1 MYKEPFVK
9 NGGRMSGDDSGHRL
23 LFSYPQMIEDLIRGF
38 IHEDWV
44 SRLDFKT
51 LERVSGSFVSE
62 DLKDRHNDL
71 IWRVRWEGDGEEGWF
86 YVYLLLEFQAAP
98 DPFMPVRMLV
108 YVGLLLQLL
117 IRTLKLGAS
126 DKLPPILPILFYSGK
141 RPWKVPL
148 DLESLF
154 TPVPGSLRRWLPRLD
169 YVLIDENRLSPE
181 ERDQARNLVAALAR
195 LETSIDP
202 EHFSEVA
209 RNLAQ
214 WLPPG
219 DLRRVFTAW
228 VVRVVR
234 RTFRGAT
241 IPLIEDLEEVPML
254 EETLREW
261 QDRARREGQR
271 EGREEGLKGSRR
283 IVLRLIERRFGKVPK
298 HVKAQIDAISSI
310 RELEKIADKVMTA
323 PSLADMGLG

>member
-1 MYKEPFVK
+1 
-9 NGGRMSGDDSGHRL
+9 MSGHDPGHRL
-23 LFSYPQMIEDLIRGF
+23 LFSYPQMVEDLIRGF

-51 LERVSGSFVSE
+51 LERVNGSFVSE
-62 DLKDRHNDL
+62 DLKDRQNDL

-86 YVYLLLEFQAAP
+86 YVYLLLEFQTAP

-108 YVGLLLQLL
+108 YVGLLLQQL
-117 IRTLKLGAS
+117 IRTLNLGAA

-148 DLESLF
+148 DLQSLF
-154 TPVPGSLRRWLPRLD
+154 IPVPSGLDRYLPRLQ
-169 YVLIDENRLSPE
+169 YVLIDENRLSPGE
-181 ERDQARNLVAALAR
+181 QDQARNLVAALAR
-195 LETSIDP
+195 LETSLDP
-202 EHFSEVA
+202 EHFSRIA
-209 RNLAQ
+209 RELAQ

-228 VVRVVR
+228 VVRMVR

-241 IPLIEDLEEVPML
+241 IPEIEDLEEVPML

-261 QDRARREGQR
+261 QDRARREGRKEGRKEGRR
-271 EGREEGLKGSRR
+271 EGREEGMLNGSRR
-283 IVLRLIERRFGKVPK
+283 IVLRQIERRFGTLPEQM
-298 HVKAQIDAISSI
+298 KARINALSSQ
-310 RELEKIADKVMTA
+310 ELEKVADQILTA
-323 PSLADMGLG
+323 NSLQELGLG